1 MGLGMA
7 EMDKIVLEKELMFF
21 ESKKAEWLRNYKDK
35 FALIKEE
42 ELIDVFDTFGDA
54 YKEGVKR
61 YGNQPFLIKKI
72 SEEERFEKL
81 PALTLGIIRASV

>member
-1 MGLGMA
+1 M
-7 EMDKIVLEKELMFF
+7 EQEKIVLEKELKFF

-42 ELIDVFDTFGDA
+42 ELIEVFDTFGDA

-61 YGNQPFLIKKI
+61 YGNQSFLIKRI
-72 SEEERFEKL
+72 EEEERVETL
-81 PALTLGIIRASV
+81 PSLMLGIIRASV